1 MQEKNSIKVLENLG
15 IGMFCNV
22 GLPLTNSMSSDVIS
36 IYLEKDKDGRYNF
49 YDGGGS
55 IGTFKMS
62 KDFIIK
68 RDIKISRVN
77 NEEKTKHLYTI
88 LKKQEIRDK
97 HNLRDSR

>member
-1 MQEKNSIKVLENLG
+1 
-15 IGMFCNV
+15 
-22 GLPLTNSMSSDVIS
+22 
-36 IYLEKDKDGRYNF
+36 
-49 YDGGGS
+49 
-55 IGTFKMS
+55 MS

-68 RDIKISRVN
+68 RDIRISRVN